1 MHIEAP
7 RGVWIQTVLLIVCNN
22 SICLVYVYR
31 MGWKIKGMTTL
42 FCEHKQ
48 TQKGNIEINV
58 LNENKKRSI
67 CYKCSKLFV
76 HAIRQQQST
85 LIKVFF
91 SE

>member
-7 RGVWIQTVLLIVCNN
+7 CGEWIQTVLLIVCNN
-22 SICLVYVYR
+22 SIVYR

-48 TQKGNIEINV
+48 TQKGNTEINV
-58 LNENKKRSI
+58 LNENIKKVF
-67 CYKCSKLFV
+67 KVV

>member
-7 RGVWIQTVLLIVCNN
+7 CGVWIQTVLLIVCNN

-58 LNENKKRSI
+58 LNENIK
-67 CYKCSKLFV
+67 
-76 HAIRQQQST
+76 
-85 LIKVFF
+85 KVFVI
-91 SE
+91 SVQSCLSMLSDNGNLH

>member
-1 MHIEAP
+1 MHIEALC
-7 RGVWIQTVLLIVCNN
+7 GEWIQTVLLIVCNN

-58 LNENKKRSI
+58 LNENIKSI